1 MSVRTSELPTVPTRP
16 EDVARN
22 IAACIR
28 LWAGATTFFFF
39 GPFFAYFYLRSLNT
53 GGMWEPPHVDPPQS
67 FGATI
72 MLLVVG
78 AGVALLLASRAESS
92 ARDGAWKPLVALA
105 LVLGLASVV
114 LQGIEYA
121 RLGFGPTDG
130 GYASVFAAW
139 TGLNAVFVLGTTL
152 WTETLLAYGLRIR
165 RQTSVPSDDPAS
177 PHALIQPRLAGL
189 AFYWTYLAALGVV
202 MWAVLYL
209 V

>member
-1 MSVRTSELPTVPTRP
+1 MTTLEP
-16 EDVARN
+16 ESPDIVARN
-22 IAACIR
+22 LAVGAR
-28 LWAGATTFFFF
+28 LLAGATTFVFFC
-39 GPFFAYFYLRSLNT
+39 PFFAYLYLRALNS
-53 GGMWEPPHVDPPQS
+53 GGLWRPGYVDPPQIL
-67 FGATI
+67 GATI
-72 MLLVVG
+72 TVLIVVSAIALV
-78 AGVALLLASRAESS
+78 LASRPARAS
-92 ARDGAWKPLVALA
+92 AWLLLVAVALA
-105 LVLGLASVV
+105 LGLVAVA
-114 LQGIEYA
+114 LQIVAWA

-165 RQTSVPSDDPAS
+165 RQTSVPLDDPAS